1 MSTHAAKGTT
11 ALNGTSTVAARQ
23 ASDLNET
30 LMRQLMGLL
39 DATMRETWLPM
50 GFRVLVVQ
58 DFPAMRRLV
67 GRGRSG
73 HDNLRAFVNH
83 LLEESEPYS
92 TFSKRSV
99 ALRALRGL
107 HADLLSAEIAA

>member
-1 MSTHAAKGTT
+1 MNGTT
-11 ALNGTSTVAARQ
+11 VSNGISTGAAQQ
-23 ASDLNET
+23 ASDLNAT

-58 DFPAMRRLV
+58 DFPAMRRSIK
-67 GRGRSG
+67 RGRSG
-73 HDNLRAFVNH
+73 HDELRSFVTH
-83 LLEESEPYS
+83 LLEESDPYR

-99 ALRALRGL
+99 ALRVLHGLR
-107 HADLLSAEIAA
+107 ADLASIERAA